1 MDVRDGEFSG
11 TSVRGWGGGKCH
23 VINRAIQPLVQ
34 DAKQVRCSDCL
45 VHGRRG
51 FVQ

>member
-1 MDVRDGEFSG
+1 MVN
-11 TSVRGWGGGKCH
+11 SVGRVSAGGGGGGKCH

-34 DAKQVRCSDCL
+34 DAKQVRSSDCL

>member
-1 MDVRDGEFSG
+1 MVN
-11 TSVRGWGGGKCH
+11 SVGQVSAGGVGKCH

-34 DAKQVRCSDCL
+34 DAKQVRSSDCL